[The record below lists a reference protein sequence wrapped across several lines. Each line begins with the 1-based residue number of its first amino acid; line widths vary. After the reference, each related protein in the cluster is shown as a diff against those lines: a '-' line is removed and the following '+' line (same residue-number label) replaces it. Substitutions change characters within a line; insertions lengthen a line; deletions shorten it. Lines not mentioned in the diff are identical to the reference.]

1 MLIGTHTAV
10 DKPNLVLK
18 AGPDLDLSLRTKRE
32 RMRLR
37 QYNVLGCVEQI
48 IFENDKACRITNP
61 DTLARAKEVGRLLY
75 WPDNCPLIA
84 RTMPEEDL
92 IFTEPLRLPLPNV
105 PAARKGR
112 ILSKSERNPYGVNQ
126 EGYSTWKVGDPVND
140 GPTIPQRIEQL
151 ASGKHR
157 NFLIFHPIAQI
168 IVLMAVNG
176 HMVFGSAGSHRM
188 PLSSLR
194 GFDDR
199 KMALLIDPY
208 TGEAYFTGGAYGIG
222 EETSAMDSKG

>member
-1 MLIGTHTAV
+1 MLVGTHTAI

-18 AGPDLDLSLRTKRE
+18 AGPDLDFSLRTKRE
-32 RMRLR
+32 RMRR
-37 QYNVLGCVEQI
+37 KQYNVLGCVEQI
-48 IFENDKACRITNP
+48 IFEYDKDCRITHP

-75 WPDNCPLIA
+75 WPENCPLIA
-84 RTMPEEDL
+84 RTTPEEDL
-92 IFTEPLRLPLPNV
+92 VFTDPLHLPLPNV

-112 ILSKSERNPYGVNQ
+112 ILSKSERNPYGVDQ
-126 EGYSTWKVGDPVND
+126 KGFSTWKVGDPVDN
-140 GPTIPQRIEQL
+140 GPTIPQRLEQL
-151 ASGKHR
+151 ASGKHK
-157 NFLIFHPIAQI
+157 NFLVFHPIAQI

-176 HMVFGSAGSHRM
+176 QMIFGAAGSHRM

-199 KMALLIDPY
+199 KMALLVDPY

-222 EETSAMDSKG
+222 DAQTAVDLKG